1 MIDEI
6 HPKHFSPPHRNTVR
20 FAPCTHELLFWD
32 TYNLYY
38 ICLTKTNSSIAPI
51 DIDPDIIKQYK
62 ERSEEAYK
70 NAEVKD
76 DSCVSSYYQGK
87 FDACDEILSEF
98 DEFKKLFS

>member
-1 MIDEI
+1 M
-6 HPKHFSPPHRNTVR
+6 
-20 FAPCTHELLFWD
+20 
-32 TYNLYY
+32 
-38 ICLTKTNSSIAPI
+38 API
-51 DIDPDIIKQYK
+51 DIVIDIIKQYK

-76 DSCVSSYYQGK
+76 DACVSAYYQVK